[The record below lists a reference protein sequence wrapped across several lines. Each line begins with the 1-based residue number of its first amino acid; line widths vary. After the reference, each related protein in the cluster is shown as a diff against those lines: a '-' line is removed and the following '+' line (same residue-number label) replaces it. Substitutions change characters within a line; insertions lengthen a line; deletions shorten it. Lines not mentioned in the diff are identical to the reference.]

1 MFEKYF
7 IRQKNLKDTFF
18 IRFLR
23 LDDENLQVF
32 KYLCIFSGFYLASL
46 VLANCYYIDD
56 VGRFANTDFNWMK
69 DGRPLMQLMA
79 KIIGFGKP
87 YLDIFPVGLVLASI
101 VFNYALVLWGRKYFG
116 IQLPLK
122 VSGLLALS
130 YLNLFLL
137 ENFSYVYESLGM
149 FLSLGIPILL
159 YAFPD
164 IVSSSKKFI
173 LTVFFVVLSLAFY
186 QASIGAYIGL
196 ALIELLYGLFQQQ
209 EQRKILRLVGTRFSG
224 IVVGVG
230 VYLACIAHFLVKG
243 YGAEHG
249 SLIPLFTYQGC
260 HQLLNHLSIYYQR
273 YQTYFLSVQIV
284 ILVLVLIILIGG
296 SCVFLKNLYR
306 KQELNVAAKTA
317 YTLLIILLPALFMI
331 CAIAPFT
338 LLKEPVYAPRIFLS
352 FTVFFMYLA
361 ILLNQFDSKFYLVK
375 FFMIPLL
382 LFAVSFAVGYGNVLH
397 RENLHDQYIAQS
409 ITYDLNQLENKT
421 GNQYKGITI
430 IGREP
435 ESLELQK
442 QKKKR
447 PLMGLLVPI
456 YMSND
461 WYWGGRYLDHYRNV
475 ATKLLAKTPQDEL
488 SAKNRDPDIT
498 NEFYNLYAN
507 NEKAIIVFKESSRN
521 K

>member
-1 MFEKYF
+1 M
-7 IRQKNLKDTFF
+7 
-18 IRFLR
+18 
-23 LDDENLQVF
+23 
-32 KYLCIFSGFYLASL
+32 
-46 VLANCYYIDD
+46 
-56 VGRFANTDFNWMK
+56 
-69 DGRPLMQLMA
+69 
-79 KIIGFGKP
+79 
-87 YLDIFPVGLVLASI
+87 
-101 VFNYALVLWGRKYFG
+101 
-116 IQLPLK
+116 
-122 VSGLLALS
+122 
-130 YLNLFLL
+130 NLFLL
-137 ENFSYVYESLGM
+137 ENFSYAYESLGM
-149 FLSLGIPILL
+149 FLSLGIPVLL

-164 IVSSSKKFI
+164 TLPLGKKFI
-173 LTVFFVVLSLAFY
+173 LTVLFVVFSLAFY

-196 ALIELLYGLFQQQ
+196 ALVELLYGLSQKQ
-209 EQRKILRLVGTRFSG
+209 EQHKILRLLGTRFLG

-230 VYLACIAHFLVKG
+230 VYLTCIAHFLVKG
-243 YGAEHG
+243 YGAEHS

-260 HQLLNHLSIYYQR
+260 HQLLDHLYYYYQR

-284 ILVLVLIILIGG
+284 IFALVLIVLIGG
-296 SCVFLKNLYR
+296 SCVFLKKLYR

-331 CAIAPFT
+331 CAIAPFA

-361 ILLNQFDSKFYLVK
+361 ILLNQFDSKFHLVK
-375 FFMIPLL
+375 FLMIPLL

-421 GNQYKGITI
+421 GNQYKDITI

-442 QKKKR
+442 QKKQR

-461 WYWGGRYLDHYRNV
+461 WFWGGRYLDHYRNI
-475 ATKLLAKTPQDEL
+475 ATKLVTKTPQDEMWV
-488 SAKNRDPDIT
+488 KNHDSDIT

-507 NEKAIIVFKESSRN
+507 NEKIIIVFKESGRN

>member
-1 MFEKYF
+1 M
-7 IRQKNLKDTFF
+7 
-18 IRFLR
+18 
-23 LDDENLQVF
+23 
-32 KYLCIFSGFYLASL
+32 
-46 VLANCYYIDD
+46 
-56 VGRFANTDFNWMK
+56 
-69 DGRPLMQLMA
+69 
-79 KIIGFGKP
+79 
-87 YLDIFPVGLVLASI
+87 
-101 VFNYALVLWGRKYFG
+101 
-116 IQLPLK
+116 
-122 VSGLLALS
+122 
-130 YLNLFLL
+130 NLFLL
-137 ENFSYVYESLGM
+137 ENFSYAYESLGM
-149 FLSLGIPILL
+149 FLSLGIPVLL

-164 IVSSSKKFI
+164 TLPLGKKFI
-173 LTVFFVVLSLAFY
+173 LTVLFVVFSLAFY

-196 ALIELLYGLFQQQ
+196 ALVELLYGLSQKQ
-209 EQRKILRLVGTRFSG
+209 EQHKILRLLGTHFLG

-230 VYLACIAHFLVKG
+230 VYLTCIAHFLVKG
-243 YGAEHG
+243 YGAEHS

-260 HQLLNHLSIYYQR
+260 HQLLDHLFIYYQR

-284 ILVLVLIILIGG
+284 IFALVLIVLIGG
-296 SCVFLKNLYR
+296 SCVFLKKLYR

-331 CAIAPFT
+331 CAIAPFA

-361 ILLNQFDSKFYLVK
+361 ILLNQFDSKFHLVK
-375 FFMIPLL
+375 FLMIPLL

-421 GNQYKGITI
+421 GNQYKDITI

-442 QKKKR
+442 QKKQR

-461 WYWGGRYLDHYRNV
+461 WFLGGRYLDHYRNI
-475 ATKLLAKTPQDEL
+475 ATKLVTKTPQDEMWV
-488 SAKNRDPDIT
+488 KNHDSDIT

-507 NEKAIIVFKESSRN
+507 NEKIIIVFKESGRN